1 MNRWIKRTLVGG
13 AAAAVLLGGFAAWAH
28 RDGGHGWHRGA
39 TNEAEAVEMQARM
52 VDRVA
57 GRLDLD
63 AAQKARLALL
73 GNTLRAQRSALMGS
87 TDPRAELQALVAGPS
102 FDRARAGALLSN
114 KIAALQSGAPALV
127 TAMADFYDGLN
138 PKQQTQLREF
148 MASRGGHHG
157 HGQGGERHGM
167 QGGDGGQAHDHGE
180 RHARLGRSDASR
192 D

>member
-1 MNRWIKRTLVGG
+1 MKRWINRTLVGG
-13 AAAAVLLGGFAAWAH
+13 AAAAVLLGGIAAWAH
-28 RDGGHGWHRGA
+28 RDGGHGWHRGPY
-39 TNEAEAVEMQARM
+39 TEADAVQMQARI

-63 AAQKARLALL
+63 AAQKARLATL
-73 GNTLRAQRSALMGS
+73 GNTLRAQRSALMG
-87 TDPRAELQALVAGPS
+87 DINPRAELQSLVAGPT

-114 KIAALQSGAPALV
+114 KIAALQSGAPTVL

-148 MASRGGHHG
+148 MASRRGHHDRG
-157 HGQGGERHGM
+157 ERSERHGR
-167 QGGDGGQAHDHGE
+167 GDGGGEGRGHGE
-180 RHARLGRSDASR
+180 HHARLDGEQASH